1 MPEFVMFIL
10 RFLHILLAVG
20 LILGVMFMQSKSD
33 SGLAG
38 IMGGTGGH
46 STRGIKGMDEGYR
59 IILRY
64 VAIGFLI
71 SSFLNAFFIARS

>member
-1 MPEFVMFIL
+1 MEIL
-10 RFLHILLAVG
+10 SGILKVLHVILAVC

-46 STRGIKGMDEGYR
+46 SARNIKGMDENFR
-59 IILRY
+59 VILRY
-64 VAIGFLI
+64 VAVGFLA
-71 SSFLNAFFIARS
+71 SSFLNALII

>member
-1 MPEFVMFIL
+1 MLPIIL
-10 RFLHILLAVG
+10 KVLHVILAVS

-46 STRGIKGMDEGYR
+46 SARSIKGLDENFR
-59 IILRY
+59 VILRY
-64 VAIGFLI
+64 VAVGFMAT
-71 SSFLNAFFIARS
+71 SFLNALII

>member
-1 MPEFVMFIL
+1 MAFIPMIL
-10 RFLHILLAVG
+10 KVLHIILAVA

-46 STRGIKGMDEGYR
+46 SARNIKGLDENFR
-59 IILRY
+59 VMLRY
-64 VAIGFLI
+64 VAVGFMVTSFFNALI
-71 SSFLNAFFIARS
+71 I

>member
-1 MPEFVMFIL
+1 MAFLPIIL
-10 RFLHILLAVG
+10 KALHIILAIS

-46 STRGIKGMDEGYR
+46 SARSIKGLDENFR
-59 IILRY
+59 VILRY
-64 VAIGFLI
+64 VAVGFLAT
-71 SSFLNAFFIARS
+71 SFFNALII